1 MKTRKAFLIIDM
13 QKGSFTDE
21 TPRYDSPL
29 IIERI
34 NHIAASFRANS
45 LPVIFIQHDGTGSG
59 EFVPQTKEWE
69 LLDGLERDAG
79 DIFIDKYANDVF
91 YRSALAKKLDS
102 LSVSELVIAGCA
114 TDFCVEATVQ
124 SALAKDFNI
133 TVAADA
139 HTTADRPHLKA
150 VQVIEHYNWV
160 WKNMLSTKGSI
171 RVVPSFAI
179 LKELDLKSAMAGRQ

>member
-1 MKTRKAFLIIDM
+1 MRKAFLIIDM

-171 RVVPSFAI
+171 RVVPSFAV